1 MDAADEIIERLARN
15 MAADA
20 MGEMQF
26 IETQR
31 IPARMAGH
39 LVVAALSR
47 AAMKVQRKV
56 DEACHDD

>member
-1 MDAADEIIERLARN
+1 
-15 MAADA
+15 

-47 AAMKVQRKV
+47 AAIKVQRKV
-56 DEACHDD
+56 DEVCRDD